1 MNRNFIKIIIQTV
14 FPLLF
19 LLLVNAFFKITFTG
33 YFFVCAIALFWS
45 IRYKNQGQ
53 YTSWSVIL
61 VASILVTLNY
71 LRPISVNEVVS
82 YNNAAHN
89 VLVLRGVEADK
100 QLNLI
105 DSANSDVALFDS
117 EDYFGKVTANA
128 NANGNIDL
136 SCNLISH
143 PIFCWQDN
151 KFQIVNKNSFPFFS
165 KSLEFR
171 KKSGD
176 NIKLNIEEF
185 DDSTNYIV
193 STEYNGVTL
202 VDTASFSKH
211 IKEGYQLADVLST
224 CYKEDKFRENFVSD
238 LKGVYL
244 VRNNIPCKDAISESS
259 PLYITIP
266 RTLLSEYR
274 QGLVTVKC
282 DGIPVNITPQ
292 NTEVQI
298 SGDQKVYIG
307 IGSTKTRPI
316 TLSNIGGIVRA
327 RYYMP
332 YMYNFPVDTMVVSSH
347 TLAIS
352 SNAEDLLSSDVKAAF
367 YFDIF
372 NSASNKNNFYGTIS
386 YQTSSTPNPLD
397 IDFVDNIGK
406 TKEVEKDSLG
416 FRLNTLNKTKW
427 IVDVVDIRKTS
438 PISGERVWYN
448 DWFILGLIIGL
459 SLFAL
464 FCYNIIKE
472 DETIHDAKA
481 NGVLN
486 AWLFFIS
493 LLTLRLYLIWRI
505 AIFPPVE
512 GISKS
517 EFTLYRL
524 ENGLSDN
531 SMVWTFGAIA
541 IMILGTISL
550 YVLEKWGKQKL
561 NTNKICSIYSS
572 RRFWIVLG
580 CFIIVSIANKAVNL
594 PNSLKVLI
602 NVVFPVVLFFINEWR
617 CIKGLSVIH
626 RIVSAIA
633 VVGMLVIGDAG
644 YAIMFIIFECV
655 YFIILAIAYKRITPN
670 ESTYK
675 HAIWKCVVV
684 LTILILLITLFAPQI
699 ICYLYNST
707 TVLGIDFIKVFH
719 VAFAVIIKV
728 SQVAFSVIGMLLV
741 FAVNYVIRDILTKK
755 QKKWFKIVSSVCVV
769 AFVVVGPF
777 FFNYMG
783 HFKYR
788 SLIHTQNVG
797 QIMEYEDVS
806 KRDSHRLLEASQNQW
821 FLQ

>member
-1 MNRNFIKIIIQTV
+1 MNHNILQIIKQTV

-19 LLLVNAFFKITFTG
+19 LLVVNTFLKITFTG
-33 YFFVCAIALFWS
+33 YFLVCAIALFWS
-45 IRYKNQGQ
+45 IKKKSQGQ
-53 YTSWSVIL
+53 YTSWSIIL

-117 EDYFGKVTANA
+117 EDYSGKVTANA

-136 SCNLISH
+136 SCDLISH

-151 KFQIVNKNSFPFFS
+151 KFQIVNKKSFPFFS

-171 KKSGD
+171 KKSGA

-211 IKEGYQLADVLST
+211 INEGYQLADVLST
-224 CYKEDKFRENFVSD
+224 CYKENKFREEFVSD

-244 VRNNIPCKDAISESS
+244 VRNNIPCKDAISESN

-266 RTLLSEYR
+266 RTLLSECK
-274 QGLVTVKC
+274 QGLITVKC
-282 DGIPVNITPQ
+282 DGSLVNITPKKS
-292 NTEVQI
+292 EVQI

-316 TLSNIGGIVRA
+316 TLANIGGIVRA
-327 RYYMP
+327 RYDMP

-397 IDFVDNIGK
+397 IDFVDNIGNA
-406 TKEVEKDSLG
+406 KEVEKDSLG

-427 IVDVVDIRKTS
+427 IVDVVDIRKIS

-464 FCYNIIKE
+464 FCYNIMKE
-472 DETIHDAKA
+472 DEAIHDAKA

-561 NTNKICSIYSS
+561 NTNKI
-572 RRFWIVLG
+572 
-580 CFIIVSIANKAVNL
+580 
-594 PNSLKVLI
+594 
-602 NVVFPVVLFFINEWR
+602 
-617 CIKGLSVIH
+617 
-626 RIVSAIA
+626 
-633 VVGMLVIGDAG
+633 
-644 YAIMFIIFECV
+644 
-655 YFIILAIAYKRITPN
+655 
-670 ESTYK
+670 
-675 HAIWKCVVV
+675 
-684 LTILILLITLFAPQI
+684 
-699 ICYLYNST
+699 
-707 TVLGIDFIKVFH
+707 
-719 VAFAVIIKV
+719 
-728 SQVAFSVIGMLLV
+728 
-741 FAVNYVIRDILTKK
+741 
-755 QKKWFKIVSSVCVV
+755 
-769 AFVVVGPF
+769 
-777 FFNYMG
+777 
-783 HFKYR
+783 
-788 SLIHTQNVG
+788 
-797 QIMEYEDVS
+797 
-806 KRDSHRLLEASQNQW
+806 
-821 FLQ
+821 

>member
-1 MNRNFIKIIIQTV
+1 MNRNILKIIIQTV

-19 LLLVNAFFKITFTG
+19 LLVVNAFFKITFTG

-45 IRYKNQGQ
+45 IKQKSQGQ

-89 VLVLRGVEADK
+89 VLVLRGIEANK

-105 DSANSDVALFDS
+105 NSANSDVTLFDS

-128 NANGNIDL
+128 NVNGNVDL

-143 PIFCWQDN
+143 PVFCWQDN
-151 KFQIVNKNSFPFFS
+151 KYQIVNKKSFPFFA
-165 KSLEFR
+165 KSLEFW
-171 KKSGD
+171 KKSGA
-176 NIKLNIEEF
+176 NLKLNIEEF
-185 DDSTNYIV
+185 GDSTNYIV

-202 VDTASFSKH
+202 VDTASFSKP
-211 IKEGYQLADVLST
+211 IKEGYQLTDVLST
-224 CYKEDKFRENFVSD
+224 CYKENKFREDFVSD

-244 VRNNIPCKDAISESS
+244 VRNNIPCKDAISKSS

-307 IGSTKTRPI
+307 IGSTKTNPI

-327 RYYMP
+327 TYDMP

-397 IDFVDNIGK
+397 IDFVDNIGN

-472 DETIHDAKA
+472 DEAIHDAKA

-517 EFTLYRL
+517 EFALYRL

-580 CFIIVSIANKAVNL
+580 CFIIVSIANRAINL
-594 PNSLKVLI
+594 PSSLKVLI
-602 NVVFPVVLFFINEWR
+602 NVVFPVILFFINEWR

-633 VVGMLVIGDAG
+633 VIGMLVIGDAG
-644 YAIMFIIFECV
+644 YAIMFMIFECV
-655 YFIILAIAYKRITPN
+655 YFIILAIAYKHIVPN
-670 ESTYK
+670 ESPYK

-684 LTILILLITLFAPQI
+684 LTI
-699 ICYLYNST
+699 
-707 TVLGIDFIKVFH
+707 VFR
-719 VAFAVIIKV
+719 A
-728 SQVAFSVIGMLLV
+728 L
-741 FAVNYVIRDILTKK
+741 
-755 QKKWFKIVSSVCVV
+755 
-769 AFVVVGPF
+769 
-777 FFNYMG
+777 
-783 HFKYR
+783 
-788 SLIHTQNVG
+788 
-797 QIMEYEDVS
+797 
-806 KRDSHRLLEASQNQW
+806 
-821 FLQ
+821 